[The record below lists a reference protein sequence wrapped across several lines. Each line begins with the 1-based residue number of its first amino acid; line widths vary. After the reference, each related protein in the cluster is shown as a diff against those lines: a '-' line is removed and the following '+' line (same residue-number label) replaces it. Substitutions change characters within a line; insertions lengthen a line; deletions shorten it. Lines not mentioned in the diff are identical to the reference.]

1 MKEKHLLLKL
11 RLLGFTFQE
20 GRSHTKVYDSHGNK
34 VLTIPRHKEI
44 KDHLV
49 RVIGKQV
56 GKKIIVVWGGDSPP
70 PHTLLNTKGYYGK
83 IILRCFYPCN

>member
-1 MKEKHLLLKL
+1 MCIGEGGHLLLKL

-34 VLTIPRHKEI
+34 VSTIPRHKEI

-56 GKKIIVVWGGDSPP
+56 GKK
-70 PHTLLNTKGYYGK
+70 L
-83 IILRCFYPCN
+83 